1 MRTILV
7 DPVTRIEGHLKIEL
21 RVENNQVREAYSS
34 GGLYRGIEEIL
45 SGRHPLDAQRI
56 TTRVC
61 GVCPLA
67 HSLASAYCLESAF
80 GISEKIPVAGQLL
93 RNLIHGANFLHNHL
107 LHFYHLSLLDYL
119 DFSRVSGPL
128 AALAE
133 LLSSD
138 GAEDARFS
146 QEETERMLDHYVQ
159 ALEMRRKAHE
169 LEALLAGKMPH
180 DMAIVPGGV
189 TYRPGLAELAAYR
202 FRLRELR
209 DFLKGVYWPDVLLFL
224 ERYRDHFQLGRTENL
239 LAYGGFPVGP
249 SSSALE
255 ERLFPAGVIEDGEY
269 RPLALEEITESV
281 ARSWY
286 SGNGGKPLANTVRP
300 WPEAEEGYSWL
311 KAPRYRGRPHE
322 VGPAARVRMALE
334 KGEERFRTW
343 VRSVLTDLKISEAEL
358 SSVAGRHLARALEAM
373 YLAQK
378 LEEWLDSLDLG
389 SPVAC
394 SFTIPDQ
401 AEGVGVTEAA
411 RGAVGHWIRIEGKK
425 IAHYQIISPTTW
437 NASPRDERGLP
448 GPLEQALV
456 GTPVRGEGRLWAGR
470 VVRSFDPCL
479 ACAVH

>member
-21 RVENNQVREAYSS
+21 RVEDGKVHEAYSS

-67 HSLASAYCLESAF
+67 HSLASAYCLENAF
-80 GISEKIPVAGQLL
+80 GIGGEIPEAGQLL

-119 DFSRVSGPL
+119 DLSRLSGPL
-128 AALAE
+128 ADLAG

-138 GAEDARFS
+138 GGEDTRFS
-146 QEETERMLDHYVQ
+146 QEETERLLDHYIQ

-169 LEALLAGKMPH
+169 LEALFAGKMPH

-189 TYRPGLAELAAYR
+189 TYKPGLAEVAAYR

-209 DFLKGVYWPDVLLFL
+209 DFLKSVYWPDVLLFL
-224 ERYRDHFQLGRTENL
+224 ERYRDHFQLGRTRNL
-239 LAYGGFPVGP
+239 LSYGGFPLG
-249 SSSALE
+249 SSSAVLE
-255 ERLFPAGVIEDGEY
+255 NRLFPAGVVEDGGY
-269 RPLALEEITESV
+269 RPLVLEEITESV
-281 ARSWY
+281 AGSWY
-286 SGNGGKPLANTVRP
+286 SGTGGRPLESTLRP
-300 WPEAEEGYSWL
+300 WPQAQGGYSWL
-311 KAPRYRGRPHE
+311 KAPRYQGKAYE
-322 VGPAARVRMALE
+322 VGPAARVRMVLA
-334 KGEERFRTW
+334 KGEQRLQTW
-343 VRSVLTDLKISEAEL
+343 IRGMLRDLNISEEEL
-358 SSVAGRHLARALEAM
+358 SSVAGRHLARGIETL

-378 LEEWLDSLDLG
+378 LEEWLDSLDLSG
-389 SPVAC
+389 LVARP
-394 SFTIPDQ
+394 FVIPDQ
-401 AEGVGVTEAA
+401 AQGMGLTEAA
-411 RGAVGHWIRIEGKK
+411 RGAVGHWIRIERKK

-437 NASPRDERGLP
+437 NASPRDEKGVP
-448 GPLEQALV
+448 GPIEQALV
-456 GTPVRGEGRLWAGR
+456 GTPVPGEGRLFAGR